1 MYQEK
6 YWKELYQ
13 LKVHLNYLEI
23 YLQRSDFIDRV
34 IKITL
39 AISSSGSIAGWAIW
53 KDYAF
58 LWAFF
63 IAASQVISVINNYLP
78 YKGRIKGLSGLVYEF
93 ENLVHDF
100 EKKWFEVSEGKLT
113 NREINDLQFELRRKK
128 TNILKKHLVSNVLPQ
143 KKGLLS
149 KAQKS
154 ADVYFDN
161 FY

>member
-23 YLQRSDFIDRV
+23 YLQRSDFTDR
-34 IKITL
+34 ILKIIL
-39 AISSSGSIAGWAIW
+39 AISSSGSIAGWVIW
-53 KDYAF
+53 KDFAL
-58 LWAFF
+58 LWAIF
-63 IAASQVISVINNYLP
+63 IAASQVISVTNNYLP

-93 ENLVHDF
+93 ENLTHDF

-113 NREINDLQFELRRKK
+113 EREINDLRFELRQKK
-128 TNILKKHLVSNVLPQ
+128 TKTLKKHLGSNVLPE
-143 KKGLLS
+143 KKKLLS

-154 ADVYFDN
+154 ADAYFDH